1 MSRKVLLQLVLP
13 LIGLCVLFWLLA
25 FAPGEKRSQPPLL
38 EMSVILRDGAGAV
51 STMRK
56 GMEQAAQDLN
66 VELRFLT
73 PAEEGGVAQQQVQ
86 LLERET
92 AGGAPAILLLPADRE
107 ILGPAVSA
115 AAGKTALVTV
125 ETDMAAWGAAGSV
138 AMDHRA
144 LGEALGTAVLNGVAP
159 GGTVLL
165 LDSLPGDN
173 GIHERLLA
181 AKALLEDA
189 GRQGRGYRWTSG
201 STSIA
206 DILRIERP
214 GAVVAFEAAA
224 LADMADISRADDS
237 FPLLYGCGSTS
248 GIAAAL
254 EKGRVTAITAVN
266 VFSAGYL
273 AVEAAAA
280 IARHEDWSGV
290 PAVAFS
296 LVRQETMYDPDNQ
309 KLLFPVT

>member
-1 MSRKVLLQLVLP
+1 MSRKAWLQLVLP
-13 LIGLCVLFWLLA
+13 LIGLSVLFWLLA
-25 FAPGEKRSQPPLL
+25 FAPGEKHHQPPLL
-38 EMSVILRDGAGAV
+38 EMSVILRDGDGAV

-66 VELRFLT
+66 VELRFLI
-73 PAEEGGVAQQQVQ
+73 PAEDNSAAQQAQ
-86 LLERET
+86 LLEREV
-92 AGGAPAILLLPADRE
+92 AGAASAVLLIPADRE
-107 ILGPAVSA
+107 TLGDAVSA
-115 AAGKTALVTV
+115 AAGKTTLVTV
-125 ETDMAAWGAAGSV
+125 ETDMTAWGAAASIT
-138 AMDHRA
+138 MDHQELGAA
-144 LGEALGTAVLNGVAP
+144 LGAAALNGVP
-159 GGTVLL
+159 EGGTVLL

-173 GIHERLLA
+173 GIRERMEA
-181 AKALLEDA
+181 AKAVLERG
-189 GRQGRGYRWTSG
+189 GRQARVYKWDPDTTSLP
-201 STSIA
+201 

-214 GAVVAFEAAA
+214 RAIIAFEAAA
-224 LADMADISRADDS
+224 LADVAELSRGEDA

-280 IARHEDWSGV
+280 LARHEDWTAAA
-290 PAVAFS
+290 PVAFS
-296 LVRQETMYDPDNQ
+296 IVRQETMYDSDNQ

>member
-1 MSRKVLLQLVLP
+1 MSRKAWLQLVLP
-13 LIGLCVLFWLLA
+13 LIGLSVLFWLLA
-25 FAPGEKRSQPPLL
+25 FAPGEKHHQPPLL
-38 EMSVILRDGAGAV
+38 ELSVILRDGDGAV

-66 VELRFLT
+66 VELRFLI
-73 PAEEGGVAQQQVQ
+73 PAEDNSAAQQAQ
-86 LLERET
+86 LLEREV
-92 AGGAPAILLLPADRE
+92 AGAASAVLLIPADRE
-107 ILGPAVSA
+107 ALGDAVSA
-115 AAGKTALVTV
+115 AAGKTTLVTV
-125 ETDMAAWGAAGSV
+125 ETDMTAWGAAASIT
-138 AMDHRA
+138 MDHQELGAA
-144 LGEALGTAVLNGVAP
+144 LGAAALNGVP
-159 GGTVLL
+159 EGGTVLL

-173 GIHERLLA
+173 GIRERMEA
-181 AKALLEDA
+181 AKAVLERE
-189 GRQGRGYRWTSG
+189 GRQARVYKWDPDTTSLP
-201 STSIA
+201 

-214 GAVVAFEAAA
+214 RAIIAFEAAA
-224 LADMADISRADDS
+224 LADVAELSRGEDT

-280 IARHEDWSGV
+280 LARHEDWTAAA
-290 PAVAFS
+290 PVAFS
-296 LVRQETMYDPDNQ
+296 IVRQETMYDSDNQ

>member
-1 MSRKVLLQLVLP
+1 MSRKAWLQLVLP
-13 LIGLCVLFWLLA
+13 LIGLSILFCLLA
-25 FAPGEKRSQPPLL
+25 FAPGEKHHQPPLL
-38 EMSVILRDGAGAV
+38 ELSVILRDEDGAV

-66 VELRFLT
+66 VELRFLI
-73 PAEEGGVAQQQVQ
+73 PAEDNSAVQQAQ
-86 LLERET
+86 LLEREV
-92 AGGAPAILLLPADRE
+92 AGAAPAVLLIPADRE
-107 ILGPAVSA
+107 ALGDAVSA
-115 AAGKTALVTV
+115 AAGKTTLVTV
-125 ETDMAAWGAAGSV
+125 ETDMTAWGAAASIT
-138 AMDHRA
+138 MDHQELGAA
-144 LGEALGTAVLNGVAP
+144 LGAAALNGVP
-159 GGTVLL
+159 EGGTVLL

-173 GIHERLLA
+173 GIRERMEA
-181 AKALLEDA
+181 AKAVLERG
-189 GRQGRGYRWTSG
+189 GRQARVYKWDPDTTSLP
-201 STSIA
+201 

-214 GAVVAFEAAA
+214 RAIIAFEAAA
-224 LADMADISRADDS
+224 LADVAELSRGEDA

-280 IARHEDWSGV
+280 LARHEDWTAAA
-290 PAVAFS
+290 PVAFS
-296 LVRQETMYDPDNQ
+296 IVRQENMYDSDNQ

>member
-1 MSRKVLLQLVLP
+1 MSRKAWLQLVLP
-13 LIGLCVLFWLLA
+13 LIGLSVLFWLLA
-25 FAPGEKRSQPPLL
+25 FAPSKKHHQPPLL
-38 EMSVILRDGAGAV
+38 ELSVILRDGDGAV

-66 VELRFLT
+66 VELRFLI
-73 PAEEGGVAQQQVQ
+73 PAEDNSAAQQAQ
-86 LLERET
+86 LLEREV
-92 AGGAPAILLLPADRE
+92 AGAAPAVLLIPADRE
-107 ILGPAVSA
+107 ALGDAVSA
-115 AAGKTALVTV
+115 AAGKTTLVTV
-125 ETDMAAWGAAGSV
+125 ETDMTAWGAAASIT
-138 AMDHRA
+138 MDHQELGAA
-144 LGEALGTAVLNGVAP
+144 LGAAALNGVP
-159 GGTVLL
+159 EGGTVLL

-173 GIHERLLA
+173 GIRERMEA
-181 AKALLEDA
+181 AKAVLERE
-189 GRQGRGYRWTSG
+189 GRQARVYKWDPDTTSLP
-201 STSIA
+201 

-214 GAVVAFEAAA
+214 RAIIAFEAAA
-224 LADMADISRADDS
+224 LADVAELSRGEDA

-280 IARHEDWSGV
+280 LARHEDWTAAA
-290 PAVAFS
+290 PVAFS
-296 LVRQETMYDPDNQ
+296 IVRQETMYDSDNQ

>member
-1 MSRKVLLQLVLP
+1 MSRKAWLQLVLP
-13 LIGLCVLFWLLA
+13 LIGLSVLFWLLA
-25 FAPGEKRSQPPLL
+25 FAPGEKHHQPPPL
-38 EMSVILRDGAGAV
+38 EMSVILRDGDGAV

-66 VELRFLT
+66 VELRFLI
-73 PAEEGGVAQQQVQ
+73 PAEDNSAVQQAQ
-86 LLERET
+86 LLEREV
-92 AGGAPAILLLPADRE
+92 AGAASAVLLIPADRE
-107 ILGPAVSA
+107 ALGDAVSA
-115 AAGKTALVTV
+115 AAGKTTLVTV
-125 ETDMAAWGAAGSV
+125 ETDMTAWGAAASIT
-138 AMDHRA
+138 MDHQELGAA
-144 LGEALGTAVLNGVAP
+144 LGAAALNGVP
-159 GGTVLL
+159 EGGTVLL

-173 GIHERLLA
+173 GIRERMEA
-181 AKALLEDA
+181 AKAVLERG
-189 GRQGRGYRWTSG
+189 GRQARVYKWDPDTTSLP
-201 STSIA
+201 

-214 GAVVAFEAAA
+214 RAIIAFEAAA
-224 LADMADISRADDS
+224 LADVAELSRGEDA

-280 IARHEDWSGV
+280 LARHEDWTAAA
-290 PAVAFS
+290 PVAFS
-296 LVRQETMYDPDNQ
+296 IVRQETMYDSDNQ

>member
-1 MSRKVLLQLVLP
+1 MSRKAWLQLVLP
-13 LIGLCVLFWLLA
+13 LIGLSVLFWLLA
-25 FAPGEKRSQPPLL
+25 FAPGEKHHQPPLL
-38 EMSVILRDGAGAV
+38 ELSVILRDGDGAV

-66 VELRFLT
+66 VELRFLI
-73 PAEEGGVAQQQVQ
+73 PAEDNSAVQQAQ
-86 LLERET
+86 LLEREV
-92 AGGAPAILLLPADRE
+92 AGAAPAVLLIPADRE
-107 ILGPAVSA
+107 ALGDAVSA
-115 AAGKTALVTV
+115 AAGKTTLVTV
-125 ETDMAAWGAAGSV
+125 ETDMTAWGAAASIT
-138 AMDHRA
+138 MDHQA
-144 LGEALGTAVLNGVAP
+144 LGAALGAAVLNGVP
-159 GGTVLL
+159 KGGTVLL

-173 GIHERLLA
+173 GIRERMEA
-181 AKALLEDA
+181 AKAVLERE
-189 GRQGRGYRWTSG
+189 GRQARVYKWDPDTTSLP
-201 STSIA
+201 

-214 GAVVAFEAAA
+214 RAIIAFEAAA
-224 LADMADISRADDS
+224 LADVAELSRGEDT

-280 IARHEDWSGV
+280 LARHEDWTAAA
-290 PAVAFS
+290 PVAFS
-296 LVRQETMYDPDNQ
+296 IVRQETMYDSDNQ